1 MPVRF
6 AQYGISHDHA
16 AGKARVIRESDQVE
30 LAGIYEP
37 SARVR
42 EELGAN
48 PDYAGVH
55 WFSTREEM
63 LEDDGIAAIA
73 VEGEIFQNV
82 GFARE
87 AVQHGKHVWLDK
99 PAGDDLE
106 AFRGVVEIAR
116 ERGLMVQLSYMWR
129 YHPGFRFIMEWA
141 RSGRLGDIFSVRG
154 RISSWPGSEDRWKL
168 YESRGVRA
176 GGIMF
181 IVGCHLID
189 VIVMILGRPER
200 VTRFSRHD
208 GGDPPWFP
216 DNTAAVFEYPGAMAT
231 VESAYMEVSSVQS
244 RRLEVYG
251 TRGSAILEPFEP
263 PALRLCLDRDR
274 DGYVKGWQTVPIPH
288 ERRYYAGLDSLL
300 AAIRGAAPPERSL
313 DHELTVQET
322 LLRAV
327 GLA

>member
-1 MPVRF
+1 MRF

-16 AGKARVIRESDQVE
+16 AGKARVIQESEQVA
-30 LAGIYEP
+30 LAGVFEP
-37 SARVR
+37 SAAVR
-42 EELGAN
+42 ETLGTDPA
-48 PDYAGVH
+48 YRGVH
-55 WFSTREEM
+55 WFASKQEM
-63 LEDDGIAAIA
+63 LEDDSIVAIA

-87 AVQHGKHVWLDK
+87 VVEHGKHVWMDK
-99 PAGDDLE
+99 PAGDDYE
-106 AFRGVVEIAR
+106 AFCAVVEMAR
-116 ERGLMVQLSYMWR
+116 ERQLIVQLSYMWR

-141 RSGRLGDIFSVRG
+141 RSGKLGDIFSIRG

-168 YESRGVRA
+168 WESCGVRA

-189 VIVMILGRPER
+189 IIVSILGRPQR
-200 VTRFSRHD
+200 VTRFARHD

-231 VESAYMEVSSVQS
+231 VESAYMEVASVES

-251 TRGSAILEPFEP
+251 TRGSVILEPFEP
-263 PALRLCLDRDR
+263 PALRLCLDGDR
-274 DGYVKGWQTVPIPH
+274 DGYRKGWQTVPVPH
-288 ERRYYAGLDSLL
+288 QRRYYPGLDSLL
-300 AAIRGAAPPERSL
+300 AAIRGERPPERTL

-322 LLRAV
+322 LLRAI

>member
-1 MPVRF
+1 MRF

-16 AGKARVIRESDQVE
+16 AGKARVIRDSDRAE
-30 LAGIYEP
+30 LAGVYEP

-42 EELGAN
+42 AELGSDPAY
-48 PDYAGVH
+48 DGVH
-55 WFSTREEM
+55 WFSSKQEM
-63 LEDDGIAAIA
+63 LEDDGIGAVA

-87 AVQHGKHVWLDK
+87 AVEHGKHVWLDK

-106 AFRGVVEIAR
+106 AFRAVVEIALER
-116 ERGLMVQLSYMWR
+116 ELMVQLSYMWR

-141 RSGRLGDIFSVRG
+141 RSGRLGDIFSIRG

-168 YESRGVRA
+168 FESRGVRA

-189 VIVMILGRPER
+189 IIVSILGRPR
-200 VTRFSRHD
+200 QVTRFSRHD

-216 DNTAAVFEYPGAMAT
+216 DNTAVVFEYPGAMAS

-251 TRGSAILEPFEP
+251 TRGSVILEPFEP
-263 PALRLCLDRDR
+263 PACACVWTATR
-274 DGYVKGWQTVPIPH
+274 T
-288 ERRYYAGLDSLL
+288 A
-300 AAIRGAAPPERSL
+300 
-313 DHELTVQET
+313 T
-322 LLRAV
+322 
-327 GLA
+327 

>member
-1 MPVRF
+1 MRF

-16 AGKARVIRESDQVE
+16 AGKARVIGESDQVE
-30 LAGIYEP
+30 LAGVFEP
-37 SARVR
+37 STQVR
-42 EELGAN
+42 EALGSN
-48 PDYAGVH
+48 PAYAGVH
-55 WFSTREEM
+55 WFSTKEEM
-63 LEDDGIAAIA
+63 LEDDSIVAIAA
-73 VEGEIFQNV
+73 EGEIFQNV

-87 AVQHGKHVWLDK
+87 AVEHGKHVWLDK

-141 RSGRLGDIFSVRG
+141 RSGRLGDIFSIRG
-154 RISSWPGSEDRWKL
+154 RISSWPGSEDRWKRW
-168 YESRGVRA
+168 ESRGVRA

-189 VIVMILGRPER
+189 IIVSILGRPQR

-216 DNTAAVFEYPGAMAT
+216 DNTAAVLEYPGAMAT
-231 VESAYMEVSSVQS
+231 VESAYMEVSSVES

-274 DGYVKGWQTVPIPH
+274 DGHAKGWQTVPVPDR
-288 ERRYYAGLDSLL
+288 RRYYPGLDSLL
-300 AAIRGAAPPERSL
+300 AAIRGESPPERSL

-322 LLRAV
+322 LLRAI

>member
-1 MPVRF
+1 MRF

-16 AGKARVIRESDQVE
+16 AGKARVIGESDQAE
-30 LAGIYEP
+30 LAGVYEP
-37 SARVR
+37 SSQVR
-42 EELGAN
+42 EALGSDPA
-48 PDYAGVH
+48 YAGVR
-55 WFSTREEM
+55 WFSSKEEM
-63 LEDDGIAAIA
+63 PEDDSIVAIAA
-73 VEGEIFQNV
+73 EGEIFQNV

-87 AVQHGKHVWLDK
+87 AVEHGKHVWMDK

-141 RSGRLGDIFSVRG
+141 RSGRLGDIFSIRG
-154 RISSWPGSEDRWKL
+154 RISSWPGSEDRWKRW
-168 YESRGVRA
+168 ESRGVRA

-189 VIVMILGRPER
+189 IIVSILGQPQR

-244 RRLEVYG
+244 RRWRC
-251 TRGSAILEPFEP
+251 TAPAAARSWSRSSRP
-263 PALRLCLDRDR
+263 PCACA
-274 DGYVKGWQTVPIPH
+274 WT
-288 ERRYYAGLDSLL
+288 AT
-300 AAIRGAAPPERSL
+300 ATA
-313 DHELTVQET
+313 T
-322 LLRAV
+322 
-327 GLA
+327 

>member
-1 MPVRF
+1 MRF

-16 AGKARVIRESDQVE
+16 AGKARVIRESAQAE
-30 LAGIYEP
+30 LAGVYEP
-37 SARVR
+37 SPQVR
-42 EELGAN
+42 DTLGSDPA
-48 PDYAGVH
+48 YEGVH
-55 WFSTREEM
+55 WFSSKEEM

-73 VEGEIFQNV
+73 AEGEIFQNV

-87 AVQHGKHVWLDK
+87 AVEHGKHVWLDK
-99 PAGDDLE
+99 PAGDDLD
-106 AFRGVVEIAR
+106 AFRWVVEIAR

-141 RSGRLGDIFSVRG
+141 RSGRLGEVFSIRG

-168 YESRGVRA
+168 WDSRGVRA

-189 VIVMILGRPER
+189 IIVAILGRPRR

-216 DNTAAVFEYPGAMAT
+216 DNTAAVFEYTGAMAT
-231 VESAYMEVSSVQS
+231 VESAYLEVSSVES

-263 PALRLCLDRDR
+263 PALRLCLDRAR
-274 DGYVKGWQTVPIPH
+274 DGYAKGWQTVPIPH
-288 ERRYYAGLDSLL
+288 RRRYYAGLDSLL
-300 AAIRGAAPPERSL
+300 AAIRGDSPPERSL
-313 DHELTVQET
+313 DHELTVQDT
-322 LLRAV
+322 LLRAI

>member
-1 MPVRF
+1 MSSRGYTSLLP
-6 AQYGISHDHA
+6 
-16 AGKARVIRESDQVE
+16 
-30 LAGIYEP
+30 
-37 SARVR
+37 RVR

-63 LEDDGIAAIA
+63 LEDDGIVAIA

-106 AFRGVVEIAR
+106 AFRGVVEMAR
-116 ERGLMVQLSYMWR
+116 ARGLMVQLSYMWR
-129 YHPGFRFIMEWA
+129 YHPGFRFIIEWA
-141 RSGRLGDIFSVRG
+141 RSGRLGDIFSIRG

-189 VIVMILGRPER
+189 IIVAILGARK
-200 VTRFSRHD
+200 
-208 GGDPPWFP
+208 
-216 DNTAAVFEYPGAMAT
+216 A
-231 VESAYMEVSSVQS
+231 
-244 RRLEVYG
+244 
-251 TRGSAILEPFEP
+251 
-263 PALRLCLDRDR
+263 
-274 DGYVKGWQTVPIPH
+274 
-288 ERRYYAGLDSLL
+288 
-300 AAIRGAAPPERSL
+300 
-313 DHELTVQET
+313 
-322 LLRAV
+322 
-327 GLA
+327 